1 MAKFKRRMNLL
12 YSNTPNPIIYERF
25 IAIRKYVEA
34 DTKIY
39 YIQRKESK
47 ISLPFLKNK
56 NIKQIFE
63 VEDTRGKIFSK
74 IFYISKTAF
83 HIYKKK
89 LDKVYCFYPDM
100 LLASVLAKILNPKL
114 KIYYEIQDLNDVNC
128 FFRALHCIL
137 MLFSKKIFITS
148 PLFKDEFKPYFKH
161 LSKRTIFIGNG
172 PMRSLW
178 KDKLGKTKTSKD
190 ITIGFVG
197 MLRDLDHVSQIREL
211 LEKTSYKIIQAGV
224 CIFPEEIKALQKK
237 FPERLK
243 VITKFN
249 PENLYEKIYP
259 LIDIVWSCY
268 PNNRNYC
275 LHISRRFTDAITLNR
290 YVIVSDHSKFMNS
303 NSIKIK
309 YKNVLSYQEFKNMN
323 SESGSEIKELEFKW
337 VANEFEFE
345 NGIES
350 FIKAINE

>member
-1 MAKFKRRMNLL
+1 
-12 YSNTPNPIIYERF
+12 
-25 IAIRKYVEA
+25 
-34 DTKIY
+34 
-39 YIQRKESK
+39 
-47 ISLPFLKNK
+47 
-56 NIKQIFE
+56 
-63 VEDTRGKIFSK
+63 
-74 IFYISKTAF
+74 
-83 HIYKKK
+83 
-89 LDKVYCFYPDM
+89 
-100 LLASVLAKILNPKL
+100 
-114 KIYYEIQDLNDVNC
+114 
-128 FFRALHCIL
+128 
-137 MLFSKKIFITS
+137 
-148 PLFKDEFKPYFKH
+148 
-161 LSKRTIFIGNG
+161 
-172 PMRSLW
+172 
-178 KDKLGKTKTSKD
+178 
-190 ITIGFVG
+190 

-211 LEKTSYKIIQAGV
+211 LEKTSYKVIQAGV

-350 FIKAINE
+350 FINAINE